1 MSFCPEIVGSWSPS
15 LQNESELS
23 PTSISRAASRV
34 SRGPV
39 AGNHRQHFFDPSV
52 SNTIT
57 INRPS
62 DRNRRFFRSDR
73 ECNRIWPSWIEKVLA
88 VISCNWGHGEAGNS
102 SGYRSWRKLRLILK
116 WGRRTSN
123 NFGPKT
129 RANGLR
135 IQLHRNWPRK
145 KGMKEKMRTKK

>member
-73 ECNRIWPSWIEKVLA
+73 ECNRI
-88 VISCNWGHGEAGNS
+88 
-102 SGYRSWRKLRLILK
+102 
-116 WGRRTSN
+116 
-123 NFGPKT
+123 
-129 RANGLR
+129 
-135 IQLHRNWPRK
+135 
-145 KGMKEKMRTKK
+145 